1 MFSTFFTFPQC
12 FPHCHLCSYLESVT
26 NMLPPYLNFQQPISD
41 LFLSHFSLTVTPTF
55 TGPILEFPSNC
66 PTTSSLAP
74 HIGFLT
80 AVSSWLTLLHTVSV
94 PFPISLASL
103 GMPSYTLQLVKST
116 SLLSH
121 SHTCRGNH
129 IWGREQNR
137 TRLNIGVWVIG
148 VPYCLASALFLISGC
163 IDTPGQNSFL
173 LSELWY
179 PYFGNGLHFCLL
191 SLNCLLLSLSFHFWL
206 DYRPN

>member
-1 MFSTFFTFPQC
+1 MFSTVFTFPQS

-26 NMLPPYLNFQQPISD
+26 NMLPPYNLNFQQPISD
-41 LFLSHFSLTVTPTF
+41 LFLLHFSLTLTPTF
-55 TGPILEFPSNC
+55 TGPILELSSSC

-74 HIGFLT
+74 HIDFLT
-80 AVSSWLTLLHTVSV
+80 GVSSWLTLLHTVSV

-103 GMPSYTLQLVKST
+103 GMHSYALQLVKST

-137 TRLNIGVWVIG
+137 TVLNIGVWVIG
-148 VPYCLASALFLISGC
+148 VP
-163 IDTPGQNSFL
+163 
-173 LSELWY
+173 
-179 PYFGNGLHFCLL
+179 
-191 SLNCLLLSLSFHFWL
+191 
-206 DYRPN
+206 